1 MMLRFSIGIVV
12 VMVVLGLPCA
22 STAGIILNGGFEN
35 GFTGWSTTGIT
46 SIQTAAFG
54 SGPTEGTQD
63 ALMESGDGS
72 GFTTAAGL
80 ASFLGLSAGVLQ
92 GIATDQVTGGSSI
105 KQTLTV
111 NAGDALTFHWNFL
124 TNEATALS
132 GGASSSFND
141 LAFVSISSGGTGTA
155 TKLAD
160 TFSSF
165 TSSFT
170 TFAAETGFS
179 TQSITFA
186 TGGTYT
192 LGFGVVNV
200 TDQFGDSGLLLD
212 DVKVTP
218 AVSAVPEPSTL
229 VSASI
234 GVGLMGL
241 GYWCW
246 WRRRPP
252 CGVGT

>member
-1 MMLRFSIGIVV
+1 MMLKFSIGIVV
-12 VMVVLGLPCA
+12 AMVVLGLPCA
-22 STAGIILNGGFEN
+22 SAADIIVNGGFEN

-54 SGPTEGTQD
+54 SGPTQGTQD

-92 GIATDQVTGGSSI
+92 GIATDQVTGGSAI
-105 KQTLTV
+105 NQTITV
-111 NAGDALTFHWNFL
+111 NARDALTFDWNFL

-132 GGASSSFND
+132 GGASTSFND
-141 LAFVSISSGGTGTA
+141 LAFVSLSSGGTGTA

-165 TSSFT
+165 TSSST
-170 TFAAETGFS
+170 KFAAETGFS
-179 TQSITFA
+179 TQTITFA

-212 DVKVTP
+212 NVNVTP

-229 VSASI
+229 VTTSI
-234 GVGLMGL
+234 GVGFMGL
-241 GYWCW
+241 GYW
-246 WRRRPP
+246 WRRRRQAAA
-252 CGVGT
+252 GS